1 MKLSAKIAVSMGA
14 LAALMAVLGVYLI
27 MQMSKVNDVAT
38 ELSQRQI
45 AYAATDAWI
54 GRLIFLRM
62 REFGLIPPVPASPAS
77 LVVPRATPGPE
88 SDA

>member
-1 MKLSAKIAVSMGA
+1 MFQLES
-14 LAALMAVLGVYLI
+14 
-27 MQMSKVNDVAT
+27 D

-62 REFGLIPPVPASPAS
+62 RELGLVPVPQHTRSPLPSPA
-77 LVVPRATPGPE
+77 RRKPE
-88 SDA
+88 SGA

>member
-1 MKLSAKIAVSMGA
+1 M
-14 LAALMAVLGVYLI
+14 
-27 MQMSKVNDVAT
+27 

-77 LVVPRATPGPE
+77 LAVPRATPGPE

>member
-1 MKLSAKIAVSMGA
+1 M
-14 LAALMAVLGVYLI
+14 
-27 MQMSKVNDVAT
+27 

-62 REFGLIPPVPASPAS
+62 REFGLIPPVPASAANL
-77 LVVPRATPGPE
+77 LVPPATPKPE
-88 SDA
+88 SGA